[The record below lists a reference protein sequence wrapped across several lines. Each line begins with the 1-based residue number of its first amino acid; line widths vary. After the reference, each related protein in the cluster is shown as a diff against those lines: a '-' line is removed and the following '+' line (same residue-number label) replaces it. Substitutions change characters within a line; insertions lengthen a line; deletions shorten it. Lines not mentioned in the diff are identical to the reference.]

1 MGKGEKPSVNV
12 RVSEHRAR
20 LREQGMR
27 PQQVWVDDL
36 SNPQVVD
43 ELRDFCR
50 SINSYDGS
58 ADDESF
64 VYALAAD
71 E

>member
-1 MGKGEKPSVNV
+1 MNV

-43 ELRDFCR
+43 ELREFCHV
-50 SINSYDGS
+50 INSYEGS
-58 ADDESF
+58 TDDESF
-64 VYALAAD
+64 VEALAEDA
-71 E
+71 

>member
-1 MGKGEKPSVNV
+1 
-12 RVSEHRAR
+12 
-20 LREQGMR
+20 MR